1 MTDELV
7 ALREAAFVAEGTQF
21 TCFTGTKVQ
30 ILTLLP
36 SSFVAKADLVPAGKG
51 RDEYVM
57 TIMSKQVIVFTCFTS
72 TCFTSTTVQLM
83 VMTSM
88 ATRHCPKVQTL
99 TQNLVQH
106 GMNPATGQW
115 VAACRFS

>member
-1 MTDELV
+1 LQSSRSHALIELEIVTDELV

-57 TIMSKQVIVFTCFTS
+57 TIMSKQVIV
-72 TCFTSTTVQLM
+72 LL
-83 VMTSM
+83 
-88 ATRHCPKVQTL
+88 AL
-99 TQNLVQH
+99 LVLALLAQQY
-106 GMNPATGQW
+106 N
-115 VAACRFS
+115 

>member
-1 MTDELV
+1 VTDELV

-21 TCFTGTKVQ
+21 TCFNGTKVQ

-36 SSFVAKADLVPAGKG
+36 SSFVAEADLVPAGKG

-57 TIMSKQVIVFTCFTS
+57 TIMSKQVIIFTCFTS
-72 TCFTSTTVQLM
+72 TCFTTSTKVQVL

-88 ATRHCPKVQTL
+88 S
-99 TQNLVQH
+99 TQALSKSTNTDALLALLVLALLVQKLL
-106 GMNPATGQW
+106 
-115 VAACRFS
+115 